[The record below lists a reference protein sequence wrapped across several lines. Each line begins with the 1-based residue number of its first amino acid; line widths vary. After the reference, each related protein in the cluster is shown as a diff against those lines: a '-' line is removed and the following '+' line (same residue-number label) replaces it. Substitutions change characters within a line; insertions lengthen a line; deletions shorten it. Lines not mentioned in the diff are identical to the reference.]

1 VAAGLF
7 LCVAG
12 FHMRLFNRRVL
23 AAPES
28 PYLPIADDD
37 VADSPEDSP
46 YLPIA
51 DDGVTDDDV
60 ADAEEPAWRREPVLV
75 GQARSPGARPYD
87 YTRTWGTD
95 SEL

>member
-23 AAPES
+23 RVPES
-28 PYLPIADDD
+28 PYLPIAA
-37 VADSPEDSP
+37 ADAVEDSP
-46 YLPIA
+46 YLPVA
-51 DDGVTDDDV
+51 DDSD
-60 ADAEEPAWRREPVLV
+60 ADADEPAWTREPVLV
-75 GQARSPGARPYD
+75 GHARSPEARPYD
-87 YTRTWGTD
+87 YTKTRGTD